1 MELEIP
7 NLDKPEERK
16 KLVKMLSIFRKL
28 RKVSR
33 LRAEQLFAR
42 TQNGVMDSLII
53 TGQFVEKD
61 EEKYLLSLF
70 KKAFPKA
77 QKPTLSINSKL
88 EWGVRMMY
96 GDEMVELTLNHVK
109 I

>member
-42 TQNGVMDSLII
+42 TQNGVKDSLII

-77 QKPTLSINSKL
+77 QKPTLSINPKL
-88 EWGVRMMY
+88 E
-96 GDEMVELTLNHVK
+96 
-109 I
+109 

>member
-42 TQNGVMDSLII
+42 TQHGVKDSLII

-77 QKPTLSINSKL
+77 QKPTLSINPKL
-88 EWGVRMMY
+88 E
-96 GDEMVELTLNHVK
+96 
-109 I
+109 

>member
-7 NLDKPEERK
+7 NLDSPEERK

-33 LRAEQLFAR
+33 ARAEQLFAR
-42 TQNGVMDSLII
+42 TQNGMKDSLII

-61 EEKYLLSLF
+61 EEKYLLGLF
-70 KKAFPKA
+70 KKTFPTA
-77 QKPTLSINSKL
+77 QKPTLSINPKL
-88 EWGVRMMY
+88 E
-96 GDEMVELTLNHVK
+96 
-109 I
+109 